1 MAANLTPQYLEAE
14 ADYKKAQTAE
24 ERLACLKKMYSLLPK
39 HKASEK
45 LQADLKT
52 KISEAKDEV
61 ERDKKHPK
69 KTGVSYKILKQGA
82 GQYVILGAPNVGKSR
97 LLTRLTRASPEVA
110 PYPFTTHEPHAGMMD
125 WEDVRVQ
132 LIDTPPITADY
143 LEGYLPGM
151 IQSADAALL
160 LVDLGDDDG
169 PFAAETVI
177 ERLAKTKTHLVGDPN
192 NKEASEAERGRG
204 GEQTSQLAP
213 SPLPPLA
220 HSQAQP
226 AAFKT
231 KSLVVGNKVDLP
243 GAADRLEIV
252 RELFGGR
259 FPIHVISA
267 EHGAGL
273 EDLRSTIYRFLNVIR
288 VYTKQPGKPADLT
301 SPFTCPIGSTLVEM
315 AALVH
320 RDFTQGLKSARIW
333 GTGVYD
339 GQSVKRDHVLHDK
352 DIVELHL

>member
-14 ADYKKAQTAE
+14 AEYKKAQTAE
-24 ERLACLKKMYSLLPK
+24 ERLTSLKKMYSLLPK

-52 KISEAKDEV
+52 KISETKEEI
-61 ERDKKHPK
+61 ERAKKHPK
-69 KTGVSYKILKQGA
+69 KTGVSYKIPKQGA

-97 LLTRLTRASPEVA
+97 LLTRLSRASPEVA

-125 WEDVRVQ
+125 WEDVHVQ

-160 LVDLGDDDG
+160 LIDLGDDDG
-169 PFAAETVI
+169 PFSVETVI
-177 ERLAKTKTHLVGDPN
+177 ERLAKTKTHLIGDSQQ
-192 NKEASEAERGRG
+192 ASGDHG
-204 GEQTSQLAP
+204 Q
-213 SPLPPLA
+213 PPA
-220 HSQAQP
+220 GTVT
-226 AAFKT
+226 KT
-231 KSLVVGNKVDLP
+231 LVIGNKIDLP
-243 GAADRLEIV
+243 GAAERLEIV
-252 RELFGGR
+252 RELFGSR
-259 FPIHVISA
+259 FPIHVVSA
-267 EHGAGL
+267 EHGTGL
-273 EDLRSTIYRFLNVIR
+273 DELRSAIYRFLNVIR

-301 SPFTCPIGSTLVEM
+301 SPFTCPAGSTLVEM

-320 RDFTQGLKSARIW
+320 RDFAAGLKSARSW

>member
-69 KTGVSYKILKQGA
+69 KTGVSYKIPKQGA

-97 LLTRLTRASPEVA
+97 LLTRLTRANPEVA

-177 ERLAKTKTHLVGDPN
+177 ERLAKTKTQLMGDPR
-192 NKEASEAERGRG
+192 AS
-204 GEQTSQLAP
+204 GESASGEWSQPPESTAAIPP
-213 SPLPPLA
+213 SSGA
-220 HSQAQP
+220 IP
-226 AAFKT
+226 AMSAKT
-231 KSLVVGNKVDLP
+231 LLVGNKTDLP

-252 RELFGGR
+252 RELFGAR

-273 EDLRSTIYRFLNVIR
+273 EDLRSAIYRFLNVIR

-301 SPFTCPIGSTLVEM
+301 SPFTCPIGSILVEM